1 MISVIAKFDVKKDKV
16 DEFLVH
22 AKRLV
27 EESRKEAVN
36 VSYNL
41 NRDVME
47 DNIFTFI
54 EVWESL
60 EGLKEHMNT
69 KHFKEIIGA
78 VDSLKNSL
86 EIKTLK
92 EVKL

>member
-41 NRDVME
+41 NRDAME

>member
-54 EVWESL
+54 EVWESP

-69 KHFKEIIGA
+69 KHFKEVIGA

>member
-16 DEFLVH
+16 DEFLKH
-22 AKRLV
+22 ATRLV
-27 EESRKEAVN
+27 TESRKENIN

-41 NRDVME
+41 TRDVLE

-54 EVWESL
+54 EVWESP
-60 EGLKEHMNT
+60 EALKEHMNT
-69 KHFKEIIGA
+69 KHFKEVIGA

-86 EIKTLK
+86 EIKTLE
-92 EVKL
+92 EVNF